1 MNKNDLRYWRDDFD
15 RRAEVAAGLSYVSV
29 RRRLSYVDQLCEYYI
44 HEGGII
50 EVFGLGAA
58 SARVRGLDG
67 ETLLETMRID
77 NDVALLVLC
86 DDA

>member
-1 MNKNDLRYWRDDFD
+1 MNKSSLSYWRDDFD
-15 RRAEVAAGLSYVSV
+15 RRAEAAAGLSYVTV
-29 RRRLSYVDQLCEYYI
+29 QRRLSHVDQLCEYYI

-50 EVFGLGAA
+50 EVFGLGAT
-58 SARVRGLDG
+58 SSRVRGLDG
-67 ETLLETMRID
+67 GTLLETMRID